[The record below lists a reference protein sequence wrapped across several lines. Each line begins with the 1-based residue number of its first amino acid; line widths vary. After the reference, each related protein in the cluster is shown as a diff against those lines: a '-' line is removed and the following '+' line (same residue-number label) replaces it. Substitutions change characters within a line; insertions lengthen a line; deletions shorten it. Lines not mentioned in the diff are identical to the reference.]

1 MEGLIY
7 FFALIPSIGLSLA
20 LRALIRWLTARWQSR
35 SVRSW
40 QKVIEAGLRAL
51 PWALAFSPVMMTKG
65 GRGVLVPASIYLIAL
80 GYGKVFDG
88 TALDTEDVLNVH
100 AALTMMLVIW
110 GVVTLVFFVW
120 RCVARG
126 WSTVTDPKTKTAQK
140 LAGDP
145 ETKCAGPRAHEAR
158 SPAEVR

>member
-40 QKVIEAGLRAL
+40 QKVIGAGLRAL

-65 GRGVLVPASIYLIAL
+65 GSGVLVPASIYLIAL

-110 GVVTLVFFVW
+110 GVVTLVFLVW
-120 RCVARG
+120 QCVARG
-126 WSTVTDPKTKTAQK
+126 WSTVTGPKTKTGQK
-140 LAGDP
+140 LAGDA
-145 ETKCAGPRAHEAR
+145 ETECARPGSSQP
-158 SPAEVR
+158 SNSVEVG